1 MYDQKTMLPASNA
14 ARWQLALLVVFI
26 LVPVANYLPILLGI
40 SQDAFTRGSS
50 TYVDPAGYAFSI
62 WGLIFI
68 GMIVFAV
75 LQRRVADPSPDQVS
89 AYRFLVLAGLAS
101 IAFVPISLGTNY
113 LWGAFDLLWHLF
125 ALLAAY
131 FALRRH
137 VRRSATA
144 PAYGWSYFAP
154 SAYLGW
160 VSAATVLS
168 IALAL
173 QQLGVQLSD
182 GRQAIWALA
191 LVLTLTGAG
200 LYLLSEA
207 DGVYALTVA
216 WALIAIGIEQRDEM
230 LVFVAPSAGA
240 VLLLLAVGASRLNRR
255 PVFYAT
261 DPAAGSTE

>member
-1 MYDQKTMLPASNA
+1 MFPASSA

-40 SQDAFTRGSS
+40 SQDAFTQGSS

-62 WGLIFI
+62 WGLIFT
-68 GMIVFAV
+68 GMIVFAG
-75 LQRRVADPSPDQVS
+75 LQRRIADPSPDQVS

-113 LWGAFDLLWHLF
+113 VWGAFDLLWHLG
-125 ALLAAY
+125 ALLGAY

-144 PAYGWSYFAP
+144 PVYGWSYFAP

-182 GRQAIWALA
+182 GRQAVWALA
-191 LVLTLTGAG
+191 LVLILTGIG
-200 LYLLSEA
+200 LYLLSKGDA
-207 DGVYALTVA
+207 VYALTVA
-216 WALIAIGIEQRDEM
+216 WALIAIGIEQRDQ
-230 LVFVAPSAGA
+230 LLIFIAPSAGA
-240 VLLLLAVGASRLNRR
+240 ALILLAIGASRLNGR
-255 PVFYAT
+255 PLFYAT
-261 DPAAGSTE
+261 NPAAGSTE

>member
-1 MYDQKTMLPASNA
+1 MLPPTNA
-14 ARWQLALLVVFI
+14 GRWQLALLVVFV

-40 SQDAFTRGSS
+40 SQDAFTQGSS

-62 WGLIFI
+62 WGLIFL

-75 LQRRVADPSPDQVS
+75 LQRRVADPSPDQLR
-89 AYRFLVLAGLAS
+89 AYRFLIVAGLAS

-113 LWGAFDLLWHLF
+113 LWGALDLLWHLV
-125 ALLAAY
+125 ALLGAY

-137 VRRSATA
+137 VDRTDSP

-154 SAYLGW
+154 SVYLGW

-182 GRQAIWALA
+182 GRQAVWALA
-191 LVLTLTGAG
+191 LVLILTGIG
-200 LYLLSEA
+200 LYLLSKCDA
-207 DGVYALTVA
+207 VYALTVA
-216 WALIAIGIEQRDEM
+216 WALIAIGIEQRDQ
-230 LVFVAPSAGA
+230 LLIFIAPSAGA
-240 VLLLLAVGASRLNRR
+240 ALILLAVGASRLNRR
-255 PVFYAT
+255 PLFYAT